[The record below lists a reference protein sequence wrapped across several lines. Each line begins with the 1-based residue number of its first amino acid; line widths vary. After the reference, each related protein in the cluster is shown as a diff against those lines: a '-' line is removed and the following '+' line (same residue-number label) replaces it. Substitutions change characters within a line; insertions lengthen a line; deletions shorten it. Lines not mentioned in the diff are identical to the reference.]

1 MSLLTQDLFGAGWA
15 DRRRPTACAL
25 KRKGGGMKKRVESVG
40 TQSHGQAKVTLPF
53 SPAVRAGDFVFV
65 SGQVGFDADAR
76 IVPGGIE
83 AETRQ
88 ALKNIGDILT
98 RAGCALEDVV
108 KCTVWLEDAR
118 DFSAFNKVYAEHF
131 PGMKPARSTVE
142 SRLMIHA
149 KIEIEAV
156 AYRPLAS

>member
-1 MSLLTQDLFGAGWA
+1 
-15 DRRRPTACAL
+15 
-25 KRKGGGMKKRVESVG
+25 MKKRVESVEAE
-40 TQSHGQAKVTLPF
+40 SRGQANTPLPF

-65 SGQVGFDADAR
+65 SGQVGFDADAC

-88 ALKNIGDILT
+88 ALKNIADILT
-98 RAGCALEDVV
+98 RAGCTLKDVV
-108 KCTVWLEDAR
+108 KCTVWLDDAR

-142 SRLMIHA
+142 SRLVIDA

>member
-1 MSLLTQDLFGAGWA
+1 
-15 DRRRPTACAL
+15 
-25 KRKGGGMKKRVESVG
+25 MKKRVESVEAE
-40 TQSHGQAKVTLPF
+40 SRGQANTPLPF
-53 SPAVRAGDFVFV
+53 SPAVRAGDYVFV
-65 SGQVGFDADAR
+65 TGQVGFDADAC

-88 ALKNIGDILT
+88 ALKNIADILT
-98 RAGCALEDVV
+98 RAGCTLKDVV
-108 KCTVWLEDAR
+108 KCTVWLDDAR

-142 SRLMIHA
+142 SRLVIDA